1 MRDRL
6 HNAGALAG
14 RVLNQA
20 DRHNLPFLASALTF
34 DALLA
39 SIPFL
44 LILLVGLT
52 HITHLSAGST
62 SEDVRQLFQR
72 LVPPASVGQGN
83 GPFAL
88 IEAWV
93 LGLVRSRGTIS
104 LLAIPLFLWF
114 ATRLFA
120 SVRTSLTLLYDV
132 PRRSS
137 SRPLVL
143 AYVLGYLGGKLR
155 DAMMVLL
162 TVALLVGN
170 AILTTG
176 LRLLGVRGRE
186 LLLTEVIAFAFSVSV
201 FYVVY
206 RHASP
211 RRLPR
216 RAALAGSVFTA
227 ALFEVAKR
235 LYSWYLQNVAVVNRF
250 STDANLG
257 AAVLFVLWMYYTALV
272 FLLGAVVAEAWD
284 ISSRQRASAAI
295 PPGAAGS

>member
-1 MRDRL
+1 M
-6 HNAGALAG
+6 
-14 RVLNQA
+14 
-20 DRHNLPFLASALTF
+20 
-34 DALLA
+34 
-39 SIPFL
+39 
-44 LILLVGLT
+44 GLT
-52 HITHLSAGST
+52 HVAQLSPGST

-72 LVPPASVGQGN
+72 LVPPASVGVGN
-83 GPFAL
+83 APFAL
-88 IEAWV
+88 VEAWV

-120 SVRTSLTLLYDV
+120 SVRTSLTLLYDA
-132 PRRSS
+132 PRRSAGRS
-137 SRPLVL
+137 LVL

-170 AILTTG
+170 ALLTTG
-176 LRLLGVRGRE
+176 VRMLGVRGRE
-186 LLLTEVIAFAFSVSV
+186 LLLTELLGFTFSVSV

-235 LYSWYLQNVAVVNRF
+235 LYNWYLANVAVVNRF

-257 AAVLFVLWMYYTALV
+257 AVVLFVLWMYYTALV

-284 ISSRQRASAAI
+284 LSSRQRASAAL
-295 PPGAAGS
+295 PSAAAGG

>member
-1 MRDRL
+1 
-6 HNAGALAG
+6 
-14 RVLNQA
+14 
-20 DRHNLPFLASALTF
+20 
-34 DALLA
+34 
-39 SIPFL
+39 
-44 LILLVGLT
+44 VGLT

-72 LVPPASVGQGN
+72 LVPPAAVGQGN

-284 ISSRQRASAAI
+284 ISSRQRASTAI
-295 PPGAAGS
+295 PPAAAGS

>member
-1 MRDRL
+1 
-6 HNAGALAG
+6 
-14 RVLNQA
+14 
-20 DRHNLPFLASALTF
+20 
-34 DALLA
+34 
-39 SIPFL
+39 
-44 LILLVGLT
+44 LT
-52 HITHLSAGST
+52 HVAHLSPGST

-93 LGLVRSRGTIS
+93 LGLIRSRGTIS

-132 PRRSS
+132 PRRPSD
-137 SRPLVL
+137 RPLVL

-170 AILTTG
+170 AMLTTG
-176 LRLLGVRGRE
+176 IRILGVRGRE
-186 LLLTEVIAFAFSVSV
+186 LLLTDLLAFAFSVSV

-235 LYSWYLQNVAVVNRF
+235 FFSWYLENVAVVNRF

-257 AAVLFVLWMYYTALV
+257 AVVLFVLWMYYTALV

-284 ISSRQRASAAI
+284 ISSRQRASVA
-295 PPGAAGS
+295 PSTGG